1 MKIIILKEKHG
12 NQYIEWSDDKNIQE
26 IIAKKI
32 ISIRIKKKYW
42 YTVDDLIEIDEA
54 IANNKCL
61 KYLYSRKNN
70 EYEDFEI
77 SIVDKLH

>member
-32 ISIRIKKKYW
+32 ISIRIKKN
-42 YTVDDLIEIDEA
+42 IGIQ
-54 IANNKCL
+54 
-61 KYLYSRKNN
+61 
-70 EYEDFEI
+70 
-77 SIVDKLH
+77 